1 MQPLVTGILFALV
14 CQWMPIHR
22 NIRDAGNERVFRP
35 EREAARATPLPTTG
49 GTPAREW
56 LTLVAV
62 VFVVKS
68 KRE

>member
-1 MQPLVTGILFALV
+1 MRETQLFKA
-14 CQWMPIHR
+14 
-22 NIRDAGNERVFRP
+22 

-62 VFVVKS
+62 VFMLKS
-68 KRE
+68 HRE